1 MATSD
6 VHRSIQ
12 QLPYRYAL
20 LLRTVKFID
29 RVLGSV
35 FKHKSEVSVT
45 FMMYVQSALF
55 LDLSYY
61 AVIDSLSTVPQGTIL
76 GCL

>member
-55 LDLSYY
+55 LD
-61 AVIDSLSTVPQGTIL
+61 
-76 GCL
+76 